1 MIRRI
6 LLIINKL
13 SYLLNSINKIIKMLV
28 QKFAIF
34 IIISNA

>member
-6 LLIINKL
+6 LLVINKL
-13 SYLLNSINKIIKMLV
+13 SDLLNSINEMLV

>member
-6 LLIINKL
+6 LLVVNKL
-13 SYLLNSINKIIKMLV
+13 SYLLNSINEMIV